1 MENYRIRVERL
12 NDEVEISEELER
24 GIEVD
29 GFAFLAD
36 VDDDQVMNAIFHMSI
51 MMIAK
56 AMDGDEPFVRAALL
70 SILMAAQSKGES
82 NE

>member
-1 MENYRIRVERL
+1 MANYRIRVERL

-36 VDDDQVMNAIFHMSI
+36 VDDDRVMNAICHMSI
-51 MMIAK
+51 MMIAQ

-70 SILMAAQSKGES
+70 SRLMAAHSKGES